1 MFWLSV
7 KSQLKIKS
15 ETLSSMAKSLELNYR
30 TIQNQISR
38 GISPDIETAVK
49 IAQYLNTS
57 VEFLVTGQEQNQYK
71 ERYEHLALLVNELA
85 STIKT

>member
-15 ETLSSMAKSLELNYR
+15 ETMSSMAKSLELNYR

-49 IAQYLNTS
+49 IAQYLNTT
-57 VEFLVTGQEQNQYK
+57 VEYLATGIQPELSKQDVLNYIQN
-71 ERYEHLALLVNELA
+71 HL
-85 STIKT
+85 T

>member
-1 MFWLSV
+1 MFWSNV
-7 KSQLKIKS
+7 KQLLAAKKILQKDFA
-15 ETLSSMAKSLELNYR
+15 EDIGYNVATLK
-30 TIQNQISR
+30 NQMTR
-38 GISPDIETAVK
+38 NISPDVDTAVK